1 MKLAADVD
9 PMHDTVTDLD
19 PAIQQCESLADF
31 ESASRKFPAAL
42 DGVSARAFLTTRC
55 APKPSVALEMVCQA
69 VAQQ

>member
-19 PAIQQCESLADF
+19 PAIQQCESLTDF
-31 ESASRKFPAAL
+31 ERASRKFPDAL
-42 DGVSARAFLTTRC
+42 DGVSARAFLTNRC
-55 APKPSVALEMVCQA
+55 TLKSSVALETVCQE